1 MANKVGGKYVR
12 PVLEELWELMK
23 NENFDDLDDQ
33 AQSGTQKNCFKVL
46 SNSAQ
51 DHVKMQVIHPEF
63 HIAERDSQQ
72 PPIKIDKLFPTIS
85 RSPTFV
91 ASSWGVLLA
100 VSPPVKGLRK
110 PNRSIS

>member
-23 NENFDDLDDQ
+23 NGNFDDLDDQ

-63 HIAERDSQQ
+63 RIAERDSQQ
-72 PPIKIDKLFPTIS
+72 PQ
-85 RSPTFV
+85 
-91 ASSWGVLLA
+91 
-100 VSPPVKGLRK
+100 
-110 PNRSIS
+110 